1 MEREDLAYKRQ
12 LEREQE
18 AYSHPLKKEKAGRLR
33 SSYRVLLNAADAY
46 QVEAQ
51 GLNHLPN
58 AGNVSLAGVDEAVN
72 EVTLEG
78 VSADVLSIF
87 FGIRGAFNMYAA
99 KLSTPGEGKWE
110 DVIKH
115 KDELIAKVE
124 ELKVAMNR
132 SLDKLEQ

>member
-18 AYSHPLKKEKAGRLR
+18 AYRRSLKDAKMGRLR
-33 SSYRVLLNAADAY
+33 SAYRILLNTADKY

-51 GLNHLPN
+51 QINHQSSPAN
-58 AGNVSLAGVDEAVN
+58 ISLTGVDEAVN

-87 FGIRGAFNMYAA
+87 FEVRGTFYIYTA
-99 KLSTPGEGKWE
+99 KLSTPAEGNWE
-110 DVIKH
+110 NVIKH

-124 ELKVAMNR
+124 ELKTAMNR
-132 SLDKLEQ
+132 NLDELEQ